1 MIFDLHVSDRKHTV
15 VVGTHGKEPSDLPTT
30 VGGISL
36 NVSPLSLIFL
46 HAAARPAANKESF
59 RLIWDQHDTAD
70 LLGWY
75 EVVYE
80 DGFVTT
86 IPIRYGVDILEWD
99 WQQRVDAP
107 GNTSAR
113 YCYSAGAASL
123 GTEEHP
129 ITFFAFEW
137 MNPRIGKVIRELRL
151 SGTSGFRGGSS
162 EFDNSWGPVIETN
175 AIMLRALSFV
185 RMRS

>member
-1 MIFDLHVSDRKHTV
+1 MLFDLNVSDRKHTV
-15 VVGTHGKEPSDLPTT
+15 VVGTRGKEPSNLPTT

-86 IPIRYGVDILEWD
+86 IPIRYGVHILEWD
-99 WQQRVDAP
+99 WQQRVAAP
-107 GNTSAR
+107 GNTYAR
-113 YCYSAGAASL
+113 YCYGASAASL

-151 SGTSGFRGGSS
+151 SGTTGFRGGSS

>member
-1 MIFDLHVSDRKHTV
+1 
-15 VVGTHGKEPSDLPTT
+15 
-30 VGGISL
+30 VGGIPI
-36 NVSPLSLIFL
+36 NISPLSLIFL
-46 HAAARPAANKESF
+46 HAAARPASNKESF
-59 RLIWDQHDTAD
+59 RLIWDQDDTAD

-75 EVVYE
+75 EVEYE

-86 IPIRYGVDILEWD
+86 IPIRYGVHILEWD
-99 WQQRVDAP
+99 WQQRVAAP
-107 GNTSAR
+107 GATAR
-113 YCYSAGAASL
+113 YCYGADAVTL

-162 EFDNSWGPVIETN
+162 DFDNSWGSVIETN

-185 RMRS
+185 QKRS